1 MRVFVRALMFSFF
14 RLGSRPVSSQS
25 RSDPT
30 RSLLFPRGVW
40 IVRGINAEEWWEE
53 GERASW
59 REHVRIGGGGMD
71 GWTEVMKGGEGAGWT
86 IGGEW
91 ADGVS
96 GGSNADQQRARGGWT
111 GGEGSDPDGKAFW
124 QAASSPPRLARNRN
138 GQP

>member
-53 GERASW
+53 GERSG
-59 REHVRIGGGGMD
+59 ENMLELVGGGWMD
-71 GWTEVMKGGEGAGWT
+71 G
-86 IGGEW
+86 
-91 ADGVS
+91 
-96 GGSNADQQRARGGWT
+96 QR
-111 GGEGSDPDGKAFW
+111 
-124 QAASSPPRLARNRN
+124 
-138 GQP
+138 